1 MVSPAL
7 TSPRVVGGFLSGVAR
22 VETEAVAA
30 VVAGVTMV
38 TDNGDPEVS
47 TVGATV
53 VEVDTFG
60 TVVQD
65 IDRGQRDAV
74 DTDDGSDSVVVL
86 AAVIL
91 CMTLVALQFV
101 TDTAAPVV

>member
-1 MVSPAL
+1 M
-7 TSPRVVGGFLSGVAR
+7 VGGFPSWVAR
-22 VETEAVAA
+22 VETDAVAV

-47 TVGATV
+47 TAGATV
-53 VEVDTFG
+53 VEVDRFE

-65 IDRGQRDAV
+65 TDRGQWDAV

-91 CMTLVALQFV
+91 CLSVTLVTLQFV
-101 TDTAAPVV
+101 TDTSLPVV

>member
-1 MVSPAL
+1 M
-7 TSPRVVGGFLSGVAR
+7 VGGFSTWVER
-22 VETEAVAA
+22 VEAVAA

-53 VEVDTFG
+53 VEVDRFG

-65 IDRGQRDAV
+65 TDRGQWDV
-74 DTDDGSDSVVVL
+74 VGTDDGSDSVVVL
-86 AAVIL
+86 TAVVL
-91 CMTLVALQFV
+91 CLSVTLVTLQFV
-101 TDTAAPVV
+101 TGTSLPAV